1 MTDPQLIAVRRQEAP
16 ASAPGWLRRELSNP
30 LFRNAYALVANGGLT
45 GLLGLAYWA
54 LGAKLY
60 APDDMGRNWA
70 VIQAIMFV
78 GSVTMLNFLL
88 IRFIPQTARH
98 TRALVL
104 VCYGTGAVAAALLAA
119 GFLLTLDRWGESF
132 QHLDHWRA
140 GLWFVAMAVAW
151 NLWNQQEGVFT
162 GLRHAGWVPIVNVA
176 FGVTKL
182 VLLVALASAYPG
194 DGVTLSWFVPA
205 SVMLIPVSVFVFGRL
220 IPAHR
225 RANFGRGARPTHRDV
240 AKYVGGAYVGGAFQY
255 ASISLIPVVVA
266 AHISSTTNAYFQM
279 AWALGMMLDLL
290 ALTLSLSLTVE
301 GSFDQERLAESA
313 RAALRRTL
321 TLMTPVVVL
330 VVVAAPFG
338 LRFFG
343 HEYADRGAPLLQIL
357 ALAVLPKALIELYI
371 GVLRVENRTRL
382 IALLQAVRF
391 AGVLAMVLIVVQPD
405 RLATI
410 GLAIVGV
417 NTLVAATV
425 LPGLLRATRS
435 NRSGPAGGSGPA
447 ANRSDRSGPSDRPGP
462 SPAAGGRVI
471 S

>member
-1 MTDPQLIAVRRQEAP
+1 MTDRRVAGRPIRERPLADPAVTDPQLMVIRPDE
-16 ASAPGWLRRELSNP
+16 PGLLRRELSNP

-60 APDDMGRNWA
+60 APDDMGRDWA

-88 IRFIPQTARH
+88 IRFVPQTARH
-98 TRALVL
+98 TRSLVL
-104 VCYGTGAVAAALLAA
+104 ACYATGAAAAAVLAL

-132 QHLDHWRA
+132 QHLGNWKA
-140 GLWFVAMAVAW
+140 ALWFLVMAVAW

-162 GLRHAGWVPIVNVA
+162 GLRHAGWVPVVNVL
-176 FGVTKL
+176 FGGTKL
-182 VLLVALASAYPG
+182 VLLVVLAGAYPG

-205 SVMLIPVSVFVFGRL
+205 VVMLVPVSAFLFGRL
-220 IPAHR
+220 IPRHSRLNA
-225 RANFGRGARPTHRDV
+225 GRGDRPTHRDI
-240 AKYVGGAYVGGAFQY
+240 ARYVGGAYIGGAFQY

-266 AHISSTTNAYFQM
+266 AHISSATNAYFQM

-290 ALTLSLSLTVE
+290 ALTLSMSLTVE
-301 GSFDQERLAESA
+301 GSFDRAGLAEST

-321 TLMTPVVVL
+321 TLMTPAVL
-330 VVVAAPFG
+330 VVVVAAPFA

-343 HEYADRGAPLLQIL
+343 HEYADRGAPLLQVL
-357 ALAVLPKALIELYI
+357 ALAVLPKALIELYV

-382 IALLQAVRF
+382 IALLQGVRF
-391 AGVLAMVLIVVQPD
+391 AGVLALVLVVVEPD

-417 NTLVAATV
+417 NTIVAATV
-425 LPGLLRATRS
+425 LPGLLRATR
-435 NRSGPAGGSGPA
+435 AE
-447 ANRSDRSGPSDRPGP
+447 P
-462 SPAAGGRVI
+462 SPAARGRVI

>member
-1 MTDPQLIAVRRQEAP
+1 MSEPAVA
-16 ASAPGWLRRELSNP
+16 GMLRRELSDP

-54 LGAKLY
+54 LGATLY
-60 APDDMGRNWA
+60 TPDDMGRSWA

-88 IRFIPQTARH
+88 IRFVPQTARH

-104 VCYGTGAVAAALLAA
+104 VCYGAGAAAAALLAL
-119 GFLLTLDRWGESF
+119 GFLLTLDLWGESF
-132 QHLDHWRA
+132 AHLGDWRA
-140 GLWFVAMAVAW
+140 ALWFLAMAVAW

-162 GLRHAGWVPIVNVA
+162 GLRNTGWVPVVNVV
-176 FGVTKL
+176 FGAAKL
-182 VLLVALASAYPG
+182 VLLVALAAAFPA

-205 SVMLIPVSVFVFGRL
+205 MVMLVPVSVLIFGRL
-220 IPAHR
+220 VPEHR
-225 RANFGRGARPTHRDV
+225 RRNFGRGARPTHRDI
-240 AKYVGGAYVGGAFQY
+240 ARYVGGAYLGGAFQY

-266 AHISSTTNAYFQM
+266 AHVSPATNAYFQM

-290 ALTLSLSLTVE
+290 ALTLSMSLTVE
-301 GSFDQERLAESA
+301 GSFDRERLAGSA

-321 TLMTPVVVL
+321 TLMAPVVLL
-330 VVVAAPFG
+330 VVVAAPLG

-343 HEYADRGAPLLQIL
+343 HEYAERGAPLLQTL
-357 ALAVLPKALIELYI
+357 ALAALPKAVIELYI

-382 IALLQAVRF
+382 IAALQAVRF
-391 AGVLAMVLIVVQPD
+391 LGVLALVPVVIAPD

-417 NTLVAATV
+417 NTIVAALV
-425 LPGLLRATRS
+425 LPGLLSATRAT
-435 NRSGPAGGSGPA
+435 
-447 ANRSDRSGPSDRPGP
+447 P
-462 SPAAGGRVI
+462 SPAPGGRDMQ
-471 S
+471 

>member
-1 MTDPQLIAVRRQEAP
+1 MTDRRVAGRPLPERPLADPAVTDPQLMAVRPDE
-16 ASAPGWLRRELSNP
+16 PGLLRRELSNP

-88 IRFIPQTARH
+88 IRFVPQTARH
-98 TRALVL
+98 TRSLVL
-104 VCYGTGAVAAALLAA
+104 VCYATGAAAAAVLAL
-119 GFLLTLDRWGESF
+119 GFLLTLDHWGESF
-132 QHLDHWRA
+132 RHLGDWKA
-140 GLWFVAMAVAW
+140 ALWFLAMAVAW

-162 GLRHAGWVPIVNVA
+162 GLRHAGWVPVVNVL
-176 FGVTKL
+176 FGGTKL
-182 VLLVALASAYPG
+182 VLLVVLAGAYPG
-194 DGVTLSWFVPA
+194 DGVALSWFVPA
-205 SVMLIPVSVFVFGRL
+205 MVMLVPVSAFLFGRL
-220 IPAHR
+220 IPRHS
-225 RANFGRGARPTHRDV
+225 RANYGRGERPTHRDI
-240 AKYVGGAYVGGAFQY
+240 ARYVGGAYLGGAFQY

-290 ALTLSLSLTVE
+290 ALTLSMSLTVE
-301 GSFDQERLAESA
+301 GSFDRARLAEST

-321 TLMTPVVVL
+321 TLMTPAVLL
-330 VVVAAPFG
+330 VVVAAPFA
-338 LRFFG
+338 LEFFG
-343 HEYADRGAPLLQIL
+343 HEYADRGAPLLQVL
-357 ALAVLPKALIELYI
+357 ALAVLPKALIELYV

-382 IALLQAVRF
+382 IALLQGVRF
-391 AGVLAMVLIVVQPD
+391 AGVLALVLIVVQPD

-417 NTLVAATV
+417 NTIVAATV
-425 LPGLLRATRS
+425 LPGLLRATRVE
-435 NRSGPAGGSGPA
+435 
-447 ANRSDRSGPSDRPGP
+447 P